1 MYCLLL
7 LSIYKSNFFFETIAE
22 NLLFNKQQVENQKN
36 YIFMNYNNNIDREY
50 IEGKNIQIIIN
61 LLKDK
66 NISFSKLSTHS
77 NKVNPYNIP
86 SDVWNQ
92 ISTDSRLTPTFLTK
106 YQNHINWKHLS
117 QYFNFQNDDN
127 NILFSQIFLQ
137 RCNLNALIN
146 NKSIIYTPHPCM
158 WGFTITINYD

>member
-1 MYCLLL
+1 
-7 LSIYKSNFFFETIAE
+7 
-22 NLLFNKQQVENQKN
+22 
-36 YIFMNYNNNIDREY
+36 MNYNNNIDREY

-66 NISFSKLSTHS
+66 NISFSKLSTHI

-86 SDVWNQ
+86 SKVWNQ

-106 YQNHINWKHLS
+106 YQNNINWKHLS

-146 NKSIIYTPHPCM
+146 NKSIIYTPDPCK

>member
-1 MYCLLL
+1 
-7 LSIYKSNFFFETIAE
+7 
-22 NLLFNKQQVENQKN
+22 
-36 YIFMNYNNNIDREY
+36 MNYNNNIDREY

-66 NISFSKLSTHS
+66 NISFSKLSTHI

-86 SDVWNQ
+86 SDVWGAR

-137 RCNLNALIN
+137 RGNLNALIN
-146 NKSIIYTPHPCM
+146 NKSITIYT
-158 WGFTITINYD
+158 